1 MNWVMKNMFQKEKNF
16 EKKFLYPKSS
26 YQNWYIKHG
35 THPGTNFPMVIAFY
49 RNCFEPRATTQFVAL
64 DHLYHFYITT
74 IGRSCF
80 NKKLYPILWPYTNF
94 LDTFCIKDWLLL
106 S

>member
-1 MNWVMKNMFQKEKNF
+1 MNWVMKNMFQKEKNS
-16 EKKFLYPKSS
+16 EKKFLHPKSS

-35 THPGTNFPMVIAFY
+35 TYPDTNFPMVIALY
-49 RNCFEPRATTQFVAL
+49 RNCFEPRATTQFVAR
-64 DHLYHFYITT
+64 DHLYHFYIAT

-94 LDTFCIKDWLLL
+94 LDIFCIKNWLLL

>member
-80 NKKLYPILWPYTNF
+80 NKKLYPILWPYINF
-94 LDTFCIKDWLLL
+94 LDIFCIKNWLLL